1 MCDLTDLYL
10 RLILFLNV
18 LVGPPEGTLEDQWKQ
33 LDKAME
39 LGILEFAPDDEIIGE
54 TLSCQSELLQ
64 QMTANR
70 LAAAN
75 LLKKIV
81 EQLPQLKE
89 EWKAKDALADEILGA
104 VEVCVFFW
112 WLACPFSLPRLK
124 MVLNWV

>member
-1 MCDLTDLYL
+1 MDSDTI
-10 RLILFLNV
+10 LIPGFSFV
-18 LVGPPEGTLEDQWKQ
+18 AGPPEGTLEDQWKQ

-70 LAAAN
+70 LATAN
-75 LLKKIV
+75 LLKKV
-81 EQLPQLKE
+81 MEQLPELKE

-104 VEVCVFFW
+104 FEVR
-112 WLACPFSLPRLK
+112 SLCALGSTGERTGQQQLQF
-124 MVLNWV
+124 